1 MPGHKYSPDKCNF
14 LTNPI
19 RNLFMP
25 ARKILSDIHP
35 QKTEIWADIG
45 CGSGFLTI
53 PLSMLVSKV
62 YAIDIS
68 DKMLMALKENLN
80 KRKIKN
86 VDLLQNEESLIPLED
101 SMVNGV
107 LLAFVAHELN
117 DPQAFLHE
125 INRVLIPE
133 GRLIIVEFSKE
144 QTIMGP
150 PLNHRLSE
158 EQVDVWTNDAGL
170 KKGGSWRWSKA
181 VLGWEFL
188 K

>member
-1 MPGHKYSPDKCNF
+1 MPGHKFNPDKCSF
-14 LTNPI
+14 LTSPI

-25 ARKILSDIHP
+25 ARKIISSIHP
-35 QKTEIWADIG
+35 QKTEKWADIG
-45 CGSGFLTI
+45 CGNGFLTI
-53 PLSMLVSKV
+53 PLAMLVSKV

-68 DKMLMALKENLN
+68 DKMLMALKQKLDKN
-80 KRKIKN
+80 KMVN
-86 VDLLQNEESLIPLED
+86 VDLIQNEESFIPLED
-101 SMVNGV
+101 SIINGV

-117 DPQAFLHE
+117 NPQAFLHE
-125 INRVLIPE
+125 IYRVLLPE

-150 PLNHRLSE
+150 PISHRLSE
-158 EQVDVWTNDAGL
+158 EQVDNWASDAGL

-181 VLGWEFL
+181 VLGWEFF

>member
-1 MPGHKYSPDKCNF
+1 METEQQQQGAAIQERSKDEQLAVFRAEHGGTK
-14 LTNPI
+14 LTTNQAV
-19 RNLFMP
+19 R
-25 ARKILSDIHP
+25 
-35 QKTEIWADIG
+35 
-45 CGSGFLTI
+45 
-53 PLSMLVSKV
+53 VSSTDDSLK
-62 YAIDIS
+62 AGDRGPT
-68 DKMLMALKENLN
+68 LMENLN
-80 KRKIKN
+80 KRKMKN
-86 VDLLQNEESLIPLED
+86 IDLLQNEESLIPLED

-150 PLNHRLSE
+150 PLDHRLSE